1 MEPAEL
7 GKMLLES
14 EKVNLAQGALIASGV
29 NEVREFNRYMAKIDQ
44 LCQEIAH
51 SLKGSEVE
59 RAKEIFHWLW
69 KSKPH
74 RYQQRGNFK
83 LNDVIDAQLG
93 ETEIVGNCLGLT
105 VLFNVLAQRF
115 GLKVKAVHLE
125 YAFGIGPHVFTVLHA
140 ESRSIDIEHSLP
152 YGFDYRG
159 HKGTPQREEWG
170 DRELVADIYHS
181 VANSSAEQGDWEDAI
196 EGYDKA
202 LRLNPEYN
210 KARLNKGIALVELG
224 RVDEAREWLR
234 EGAPGAPGGA

>member
-7 GKMLLES
+7 EKMLLEG
-14 EKVNLAQGALIASGV
+14 EKMDLAQGALIASGV
-29 NEVREFNRYMAKIDQ
+29 NEVREFNRYLAKIDQ
-44 LCQEIAH
+44 LCQEITH
-51 SLKGSEVE
+51 SLKGSDVE

-69 KSKPH
+69 RPKPH
-74 RYQQRGNFK
+74 RYQQRGSFK

-93 ETEIVGNCLGLT
+93 ERETVGNCLGLT

-115 GLKVKAVHLE
+115 GLEVKAVHLE

-152 YGFDYRG
+152 YGFDYHG
-159 HKGTPQREEWG
+159 HKANPQREEWG

-181 VANSSAEQGDWEDAI
+181 VANSSAEQGEWADASG
-196 EGYDKA
+196 GYDKA
-202 LRLNPEYN
+202 MQLNPEYS

-224 RVDEAREWLR
+224 RVEEAREWFR
-234 EGAPGAPGGA
+234 EGLT

>member
-1 MEPAEL
+1 MD
-7 GKMLLES
+7 
-14 EKVNLAQGALIASGV
+14 LAQGALIASGV
-29 NEVREFNRYMAKIDQ
+29 NEVREFNSYMAKIDQ

-51 SLKGSEVE
+51 ARKAAEVE

-83 LNDVIDAQLG
+83 LNNVIDAQLG
-93 ETEIVGNCLGLT
+93 ETETVGNCLGLT
-105 VLFNVLAQRF
+105 VLFNVLTQSF
-115 GLKVKAVHLE
+115 GLEVKAVHLE

-140 ESRSIDIEHSLP
+140 GSRSIDIEHSLP
-152 YGFDYRG
+152 YGFDYHG
-159 HKGTPQREEWG
+159 HKGTPQREEWE

-181 VANSSAEQGDWEDAI
+181 VANSSAELGEWADAI

-202 LRLNPEYN
+202 IRLNPEYS

-224 RVDEAREWLR
+224 RVEEAREWLK
-234 EGAPGAPGGA
+234 EKAPAAPGGA

>member
-7 GKMLLES
+7 EKMLLEG
-14 EKVNLAQGALIASGV
+14 EKIDLAQGALIASGV
-29 NEVREFNRYMAKIDQ
+29 NEVREFNRYIAKIDQ

-51 SLKGSEVE
+51 SLKGSELE

-74 RYQQRGNFK
+74 RYQQRGSFK

-93 ETEIVGNCLGLT
+93 ERETVGNCLGLT

-125 YAFGIGPHVFTVLHA
+125 YAFVIGPHVFTVLHA

-152 YGFDYRG
+152 YGFAYRG
-159 HKGTPQREEWG
+159 HKGTPQREHWG

-181 VANSSAEQGDWEDAI
+181 VANSSAELGEWADAI

-202 LRLNPEYN
+202 IRLNPEYN

-224 RVDEAREWLR
+224 RLEEAREWLK
-234 EGAPGAPGGA
+234 EKAPAAPGGA